1 MSKILVFIY
10 GIVAYVVALI
20 GQVWFI
26 LYLGEWEFM
35 AETINSPQ
43 TLSLGLALLVNIALV
58 LLFALQHTGM
68 ARNFFKERLLKIIPE
83 ASERSTYVLLSGVVL
98 ILVALYWQTIDGY
111 VWKTEG
117 MLSSFLTTLSLLG
130 WGFSVVATFIINHF
144 ELFGLQQVYL
154 NLRDQPTPKI
164 DFQERLFYTFVRHPI
179 QLGVLIG
186 IWVTPTMSYG
196 HLVFSLLFSLY
207 IFIGLWFEERDL
219 LAELGEHYE
228 TYRQRVGMIVPF
240 VK

>member
-1 MSKILVFIY
+1 
-10 GIVAYVVALI
+10 
-20 GQVWFI
+20 
-26 LYLGEWEFM
+26 
-35 AETINSPQ
+35 
-43 TLSLGLALLVNIALV
+43 
-58 LLFALQHTGM
+58 
-68 ARNFFKERLLKIIPE
+68 
-83 ASERSTYVLLSGVVL
+83 
-98 ILVALYWQTIDGY
+98 
-111 VWKTEG
+111 
-117 MLSSFLTTLSLLG
+117 
-130 WGFSVVATFIINHF
+130 
-144 ELFGLQQVYL
+144 L